1 MSYPYDR
8 NSQQA
13 PYGQPNTGYGNQYN
27 QQPDRPSPPR
37 ATRPRQSEQGHGGYH
52 AQPTGSPGPGP
63 FASNVGGGGGGG
75 RFHQHQSSQLPM
87 PPRRMRATK
96 TTSEDFALTNYVLGT
111 HSDFPSNTRYIL
123 VDNRYVFSIRYE
135 DHFEPGYLGFS
146 GLQRK
151 WANLA
156 LNQEIEVQQ
165 FDPSMDGPQCFLYTV
180 EVEVSLFAKN
190 AEFRGEFD
198 ARHMSQQFIQV
209 FNNQVLSGG
218 QALVMDFQNTRLL
231 LFIKGTELVGM
242 DAVQNGMRA
251 PDGQELNPTPGYRG
265 VLTQQTQ
272 VQFTRA
278 TDSNIRLVGAARKKP
293 AVTLIQPNFKFE
305 DMGIGGLDAEFSNM
319 FRRAFA
325 SRIFPPSLVEKM
337 GIQHVKGILLYGPPG
352 TGKTLMAREIGKML
366 NGREPKIVNGPEV
379 LSKFVGQS
387 EENIRKLFIDAE
399 NEYKDKGEDS
409 SLHIIIFDELD
420 AICKQRGSKND
431 NTGVGDSVVNQ
442 LLAKMDGVEQL
453 NNILIIGMTNRKDM
467 IDEAL
472 LRPGRMEVH
481 MEIGLPDE
489 NGRLQI
495 LKIHTSKMTQNNILD
510 SDVDLEELSVL
521 TKNFT
526 GAEINGLV
534 KSATSFAFNRHVKVG
549 TLAGVAADLEDLKV
563 QRADF
568 LGALEEVHAAFG
580 SSEEELASCV
590 TNGIIRYSPQ
600 IDQMLLEGKLRVE
613 QVKKS
618 ERTPL
623 VSILLHGR
631 AGAGKTALAATIA
644 MQSEFPFIKL
654 ISPETMV
661 GMSEYQ
667 KVNAIARVFQDSYR
681 SPLSVIVMD
690 DLERLLD
697 YTPIG
702 ARFSN
707 TVLQALAVL
716 LKKQPPKGRRLLV
729 LATTTRHNVLAEMD
743 LLDSFSSEMY
753 VENVRNLEAV
763 NAVVKEL
770 ELFQSDNDRRT
781 AMATLS
787 KSGIEERMSISI
799 KRLLMTIEKAR
810 QDSDPIG
817 RFVSDMNAEV
827 NAF

>member
-1 MSYPYDR
+1 MNNFPNERGYNTSPNPGGAPRIPARPNPPPTNNVGGTYQPRSSYGAPPEPQYS
-8 NSQQA
+8 SQNT
-13 PYGQPNTGYGNQYN
+13 YGQPAPRQPPHYQQQQ
-27 QQPDRPSPPR
+27 QQPVFQPQPSK
-37 ATRPRQSEQGHGGYH
+37 
-52 AQPTGSPGPGP
+52 
-63 FASNVGGGGGGG
+63 
-75 RFHQHQSSQLPM
+75 
-87 PPRRMRATK
+87 RMRAIQSS
-96 TTSEDFALTNYVLGT
+96 SERYALTNYVVAN
-111 HSDFPSNTRYIL
+111 SQDFPSHTRYIL
-123 VDNRYVFSIRYE
+123 VDHQFVFSINFE
-135 DHFEPGYLGFS
+135 DDFPGGCLGFS
-146 GLQRK
+146 KFQRK
-151 WANLA
+151 WINSS
-156 LNQEIEVQQ
+156 LNKEIDVQTWDPSLDGREVYLSTIEVEI
-165 FDPSMDGPQCFLYTV
+165 GLLV
-180 EVEVSLFAKN
+180 KN
-190 AEFRGEFD
+190 NEFRGEFD
-198 ARHMSQQFIQV
+198 AKEMGRVFISV
-209 FNNQVLSGG
+209 FNNQVLTNE
-218 QALVMDFQNTRLL
+218 QALVLDFKDVRLVA
-231 LFIKGTELVGM
+231 IPKKVELVSS
-242 DAVQNGMRA
+242 DALMNGMRG
-251 PDGQELNPTPGYRG
+251 PDGQELSSISGFRG

-272 VQFTRA
+272 VQFVKA
-278 TDSNIRLVGAARKKP
+278 QGFNIKLTGAARNKP

-305 DMGIGGLDAEFSNM
+305 DMGIGGLDKEFSNM

-325 SRIFPPSLVEKM
+325 SRIFPPSIVEKM

-399 NEYKDKGEDS
+399 TEYKDKGEDS

-495 LKIHTSKMTQNNILD
+495 LKIHTHKAMQNNLLGE
-510 SDVDLEELSVL
+510 DVDLDELAAL

-549 TLAGVAADLEDLKV
+549 TLAGTTGDLENMKI

-568 LGALEEVHAAFG
+568 IGALDEVHAAFG
-580 SSEEELASCV
+580 SSEEELDACI
-590 TNGIIRYSPQ
+590 TNGIIHFSQQ
-600 IDQMLLEGKLRVE
+600 IDKILKEGKLRVE
-613 QVKKS
+613 QVQHS

-623 VSILLHGR
+623 VSLLLHGPP
-631 AGAGKTALAATIA
+631 GAGKTALAATMA
-644 MQSEFPFIKL
+644 MESQFPFIKL
-654 ISPETMV
+654 ISPETMI
-661 GMSEYQ
+661 GMSEIQ
-667 KVNAIARVFQDSYR
+667 KVNAIHRVFQDSYK

-690 DLERLLD
+690 DIERLLD

-702 ARFSN
+702 SRFSN

-729 LATTTRHNVLAEMD
+729 LTTTTRRHVLEEMD
-743 LLDSFSSEMY
+743 LMDSFSSEIY
-753 VENVRNLEAV
+753 VENLRTLEEV
-763 NAVVKEL
+763 NMVVKSL
-770 ELFQSDNDRRT
+770 QLFKSDDDRRT
-781 AMATLS
+781 AMATLA
-787 KSGIEERMSISI
+787 KSGIEAKLSISI
-799 KRLLMTIEKAR
+799 KKVLMTIEKAR
-810 QDSDPIG
+810 QDSDLVG
-817 RFVSDMNAEV
+817 RFVSDMSI
-827 NAF
+827 F

>member
-1 MSYPYDR
+1 MNNFPNERGYNTSP
-8 NSQQA
+8 NPGGA
-13 PYGQPNTGYGNQYN
+13 PRIPARPN
-27 QQPDRPSPPR
+27 PP
-37 ATRPRQSEQGHGGYH
+37 
-52 AQPTGSPGPGP
+52 PTN
-63 FASNVGGGGGGG
+63 NVGGTYQPRSSYGAPPEP
-75 RFHQHQSSQLPM
+75 QYSSQNTFGQPAPRQ
-87 PPRRMRATK
+87 PPHYQQQQQQPVFQPQPSKRMRAIQSS
-96 TTSEDFALTNYVLGT
+96 SERYALTNYVVAN
-111 HSDFPSNTRYIL
+111 SQDFPSYTRYIL
-123 VDNRYVFSIRYE
+123 VDHQFVFSINFE
-135 DHFEPGYLGFS
+135 DDFPGGCLGFS
-146 GLQRK
+146 KFQRK
-151 WANLA
+151 WINSS
-156 LNQEIEVQQ
+156 LNKEIDVQTW
-165 FDPSMDGPQCFLYTV
+165 DPSMDGREVYLSTI
-180 EVEVSLFAKN
+180 EVEIGLLVKN
-190 AEFRGEFD
+190 NEFRGEFD
-198 ARHMSQQFIQV
+198 AKEMGRVFISV
-209 FNNQVLSGG
+209 FNNQVLTNE
-218 QALVMDFQNTRLL
+218 QALVLDFKDVRLVA
-231 LFIKGTELVGM
+231 IPKKVELVSS
-242 DAVQNGMRA
+242 DALMNGMRG
-251 PDGQELNPTPGYRG
+251 PDGQELPSISGFRG

-272 VQFTRA
+272 VQFVKA
-278 TDSNIRLVGAARKKP
+278 QGFNIKLTGAARNKP

-305 DMGIGGLDAEFSNM
+305 DMGIGGLDKEFSNM

-325 SRIFPPSLVEKM
+325 SRIFPPSIVEKM

-399 NEYKDKGEDS
+399 TEYKDKGEDS

-495 LKIHTSKMTQNNILD
+495 LKIHTHKAMQNNLLGD
-510 SDVDLEELSVL
+510 DVDLIELAAL

-549 TLAGVAADLEDLKV
+549 TLAGTTGDLENMKI

-568 LGALEEVHAAFG
+568 IGALDEVHAAFG
-580 SSEEELASCV
+580 SSEEELDACI
-590 TNGIIRYSPQ
+590 TNGIIHFSTQ
-600 IDQMLLEGKLRVE
+600 IDKILKEGKLRVE
-613 QVKKS
+613 QVQHS

-623 VSILLHGR
+623 VSLLLHGPP
-631 AGAGKTALAATIA
+631 GAGKTALAATMA
-644 MQSEFPFIKL
+644 MESQFPFIKL
-654 ISPETMV
+654 ISPETMI
-661 GMSEYQ
+661 GMSEIQ
-667 KVNAIARVFQDSYR
+667 KVNAIHRVFQDSYK

-690 DLERLLD
+690 DIERLLD

-702 ARFSN
+702 SRFSN

-729 LATTTRHNVLAEMD
+729 LTTTTRRHVLEEMD
-743 LLDSFSSEMY
+743 LMDSFSSEIY
-753 VENVRNLEAV
+753 VENLRTLEEV
-763 NAVVKEL
+763 NTVVKSL
-770 ELFQSDNDRRT
+770 QLFKSDDDRRT
-781 AMATLS
+781 AMATLA
-787 KSGIEERMSISI
+787 KSGIEAKLSISI
-799 KRLLMTIEKAR
+799 KKVLMTIEKAR
-810 QDSDPIG
+810 QDSDLVG
-817 RFVSDMNAEV
+817 RFVSDMSI
-827 NAF
+827 F

>member
-1 MSYPYDR
+1 MSNYPNDR
-8 NSQQA
+8 GYNTSQGGPPPPRMPMRPANSGNASYQPQSSYSPA
-13 PYGQPNTGYGNQYN
+13 PSYSSQSTYGQP
-27 QQPDRPSPPR
+27 
-37 ATRPRQSEQGHGGYH
+37 APRQS
-52 AQPTGSPGPGP
+52 
-63 FASNVGGGGGGG
+63 
-75 RFHQHQSSQLPM
+75 QHQPFQPQPS
-87 PPRRMRATK
+87 RRMRAAK
-96 TTSEDFALTNYVLGT
+96 SSHESYALTNYVVAN
-111 HSDFPSNTRYIL
+111 SQDFPSSTHYIL
-123 VDNRYVFSIRYE
+123 VDHQFVFSIKFE
-135 DHFEPGYLGFS
+135 DTFQPGCLGFS
-146 GLQRK
+146 NLQRK
-151 WANLA
+151 WINAA
-156 LNQEIEVQQ
+156 LNKEIDVQP
-165 FDPSMDGPQCFLYTV
+165 FDPSMDGPDAYLSNV
-180 EVEVSLFAKN
+180 EIEVSLMVKN
-190 AEFRGEFD
+190 SEFRGEFD
-198 ARHMSQQFIQV
+198 AKEMSRHFVTI
-209 FNNQVLSGG
+209 FNNQVLAIE
-218 QALVMDFQNTRLL
+218 QALVLEFQDVRLIL
-231 LFIKGTELVGM
+231 VPKQVELVSSDVLM
-242 DAVQNGMRA
+242 NGLRG
-251 PDGQELNPTPGYRG
+251 PDGHELPSRTGFRG

-272 VQFTRA
+272 VQFVRA
-278 TDSNIRLVGAARKKP
+278 QDSNIKLRGAARNKP
-293 AVTLIQPNFKFE
+293 AVTLIQPDFKFE

-325 SRIFPPSLVEKM
+325 SRIFPPSIVEKM

-489 NGRLQI
+489 HGRLQI
-495 LKIHTSKMTQNNILD
+495 LKIHTHKALENNLLAT
-510 SDVDLEELSVL
+510 DVDLVELAAL

-549 TLAGVAADLEDLKV
+549 TLAGTTGDLENMKI

-568 LGALEEVHAAFG
+568 MGALNEVHAAFG
-580 SSEEELASCV
+580 SSEEEFDSCI
-590 TNGIIRYSPQ
+590 TNGIIHFSPQ
-600 IDQMLLEGKLRVE
+600 IEKILREGTLRVE
-613 QVKKS
+613 QVQHS

-623 VSILLHGR
+623 VSLLLHGPP
-631 AGAGKTALAATIA
+631 GAGKTALAATMA
-644 MQSEFPFIKL
+644 MESQFPFIKL
-654 ISPETMV
+654 ISPESMI
-661 GMSEYQ
+661 GMNELQ
-667 KVNAIARVFQDSYR
+667 KVNAIHRVFQDSYK

-690 DLERLLD
+690 DIERLLD

-702 ARFSN
+702 SRFSN

-729 LATTTRHNVLAEMD
+729 LTTTTRRHVLEEMD
-743 LLDSFSSEMY
+743 LMDSFSSELY
-753 VENVRNLEAV
+753 IENLRTLEEV
-763 NAVVKEL
+763 NIVVKNL
-770 ELFQSDNDRRT
+770 KLFHSDEDRRT
-781 AMATLS
+781 AMATLA
-787 KSGIEERMSISI
+787 KSGIEAKLSISI

-810 QDSDPIG
+810 QDSDLVG
-817 RFVSDMNAEV
+817 RFVSDMSI
-827 NAF
+827 F

>member
-1 MSYPYDR
+1 MNYPNDR
-8 NSQQA
+8 GYNTV
-13 PYGQPNTGYGNQYN
+13 PNPGGPT
-27 QQPDRPSPPR
+27 PPR
-37 ATRPRQSEQGHGGYH
+37 VPARPG
-52 AQPTGSPGPGP
+52 API
-63 FASNVGGGGGGG
+63 SNYGGGGGGN
-75 RFHQHQSSQLPM
+75 FQPQSTYQPQTSFSPAPSSASQYSSQSSYGQPA
-87 PPRRMRATK
+87 PRHSGFQPQPSRRMRAVK
-96 TTSEDFALTNYVLGT
+96 SSHESYALTNYVVAN
-111 HSDFPSNTRYIL
+111 SQDFPPSTRYIL
-123 VDNRYVFSIRYE
+123 VEHQFVFSIKFE
-135 DHFEPGYLGFS
+135 DSFQGGCLGFS
-146 GLQRK
+146 NLQRK
-151 WANLA
+151 WINVA
-156 LNQEIEVQQ
+156 LNKEIDVQP
-165 FDPSMDGPQCFLYTV
+165 FDPSLDGSEVYLSTL
-180 EVEVSLFAKN
+180 EVEVSLMVKN
-190 AEFRGEFD
+190 NEFRGEFD
-198 ARHMSQQFIQV
+198 AKEMARHFTTV
-209 FNNQVLSGG
+209 FNNQVLAID
-218 QALVMDFQNTRLL
+218 QALVLDFAESRL
-231 LFIKGTELVGM
+231 IMVPKQVELVSSDVLM
-242 DAVQNGMRA
+242 NGMHG
-251 PDGQELNPTPGYRG
+251 PDGQELPSRPGFRG
-265 VLTQQTQ
+265 VLTQQAQ
-272 VQFTRA
+272 IQFVRA
-278 TDSNIRLVGAARKKP
+278 QDSNIKLRGAARNKP
-293 AVTLIQPNFKFE
+293 AVTLIQPDFKFE
-305 DMGIGGLDAEFSNM
+305 DMGIGGLDTEFSNM

-325 SRIFPPSLVEKM
+325 SRIFPPSIVEKM

-489 NGRLQI
+489 HGRLQI
-495 LKIHTSKMTQNNILD
+495 LKIHTHKALENNLLAP
-510 SDVDLEELSVL
+510 DVDLIELAAL

-549 TLAGVAADLEDLKV
+549 TLAGTTGDLENMKI

-568 LGALEEVHAAFG
+568 MGALDEVHAAFG
-580 SSEEELASCV
+580 SSEEELETCI
-590 TNGIIRYSPQ
+590 TNGIIHFSAQ
-600 IDQMLLEGKLRVE
+600 IDRILKEGTLRVE
-613 QVKKS
+613 QVQHS

-623 VSILLHGR
+623 VSLLLHGPP
-631 AGAGKTALAATIA
+631 GAGKTALAATIA
-644 MQSEFPFIKL
+644 MESQFPFIKL
-654 ISPETMV
+654 ISPETMI
-661 GMSEYQ
+661 GMSEMQ
-667 KVNAIARVFQDSYR
+667 KVNAIHRVFQDSYK

-690 DLERLLD
+690 DIERLLD

-702 ARFSN
+702 SRFSN

-729 LATTTRHNVLAEMD
+729 LTTTTRRHVLAEMD
-743 LLDSFSSEMY
+743 LMDSFSSELY
-753 VENVRNLEAV
+753 VENLRKLEEV
-763 NAVVKEL
+763 NVVVKNL
-770 ELFQSDNDRRT
+770 ALFKSDEERRT
-781 AMATLS
+781 AMATLA
-787 KSGIEERMSISI
+787 KSGIENQLSIGI

-810 QDSDPIG
+810 QDTDPVG
-817 RFVSDMNAEV
+817 RFVSDMSE
-827 NAF
+827 F

>member
-1 MSYPYDR
+1 MVPKK
-8 NSQQA
+8 
-13 PYGQPNTGYGNQYN
+13 
-27 QQPDRPSPPR
+27 
-37 ATRPRQSEQGHGGYH
+37 
-52 AQPTGSPGPGP
+52 
-63 FASNVGGGGGGG
+63 V
-75 RFHQHQSSQLPM
+75 
-87 PPRRMRATK
+87 
-96 TTSEDFALTNYVLGT
+96 
-111 HSDFPSNTRYIL
+111 
-123 VDNRYVFSIRYE
+123 
-135 DHFEPGYLGFS
+135 
-146 GLQRK
+146 
-151 WANLA
+151 
-156 LNQEIEVQQ
+156 
-165 FDPSMDGPQCFLYTV
+165 
-180 EVEVSLFAKN
+180 
-190 AEFRGEFD
+190 
-198 ARHMSQQFIQV
+198 
-209 FNNQVLSGG
+209 
-218 QALVMDFQNTRLL
+218 
-231 LFIKGTELVGM
+231 ELVGS
-242 DAVQNGMRA
+242 DALMNGLRG
-251 PDGQELNPTPGYRG
+251 PDGQEIQGRTGFRG

-272 VQFTRA
+272 IQFVRA
-278 TDSNIRLVGAARKKP
+278 QDSNIKLRGAARNKP
-293 AVTLIQPNFKFE
+293 AVTLIQPDFKFE
-305 DMGIGGLDAEFSNM
+305 DMGIGGLDKEFSNM

-325 SRIFPPSLVEKM
+325 SRIFPPSIVEKM

-489 NGRLQI
+489 HGRLQI
-495 LKIHTSKMTQNNILD
+495 LKIHTHKAMQNNLLA
-510 SDVDLEELSVL
+510 SDVDLVELAAL

-549 TLAGVAADLEDLKV
+549 TLAGTTGDLENMKI

-580 SSEEELASCV
+580 SSEEELDACI
-590 TNGIIRYSPQ
+590 TNGIIHFSPQ
-600 IDQMLLEGKLRVE
+600 IDRILKEGQLRVE
-613 QVKKS
+613 QVQHS
-618 ERTPL
+618 DRTPL
-623 VSILLHGR
+623 VSLLLHGPP
-631 AGAGKTALAATIA
+631 GAGKTALAATIA
-644 MQSEFPFIKL
+644 IESQFPFIKL
-654 ISPETMV
+654 ISPETMI
-661 GMSEYQ
+661 GMSEIQ
-667 KVNAIARVFQDSYR
+667 KVNAIHRVFQDSYK

-690 DLERLLD
+690 DIERLLD

-702 ARFSN
+702 SRFSN

-729 LATTTRHNVLAEMD
+729 LTTTTRRHVLEEMD
-743 LLDSFSSEMY
+743 LMDSFSSELY
-753 VENVRNLEAV
+753 VENLRTLEEV
-763 NAVVKEL
+763 NFVVKDL
-770 ELFQSDNDRRT
+770 QLFKSDDERRT
-781 AMATLS
+781 AMATLA
-787 KSGIEERMSISI
+787 KSGIESKLSISV
-799 KRLLMTIEKAR
+799 KKLLMTIEKAR
-810 QDSDPIG
+810 QDNDLVG
-817 RFVSDMNAEV
+817 RFVSDMSI
-827 NAF
+827 F